1 MTPALGLPPGV
12 VGCPSWSPDGSR
24 IVTTLGGGARGAYVL
39 PWGQSGF
46 TSVAERLPAPREGE
60 FAPRSWSPDG
70 QSLAG
75 TIGSRLA
82 IFSLPGKT
90 YRVVTDTGVTALAS
104 YTAWLPGGR
113 HVLFQGRT
121 LTDLWI
127 ADISTG
133 TVKRVLSVAP
143 QSIRGAS
150 ITRDGTQLVVSAGQ
164 EEGDIW
170 MASLA
175 EPR

>member
-1 MTPALGLPPGV
+1 MV
-12 VGCPSWSPDGSR
+12 
-24 IVTTLGGGARGAYVL
+24 TLGGRDRGAYVL
-39 PWGQSGF
+39 PWRQSGF
-46 TSVAERLPAPREGE
+46 GTVPERLPAAREGE

-75 TIGSRLA
+75 TIGSRLT
-82 IFSLPGKT
+82 ILSLTTKL
-90 YRVVTDTGVTALAS
+90 YRVVSDAEVTALAS
-104 YTAWLPGGR
+104 YTAWLPDGR

-127 ADISTG
+127 ADISTR

-143 QSIRGAS
+143 QLIRGAS
-150 ITRDGTQLVVSAGQ
+150 ITRDGTQLVVSAGS

-170 MASLA
+170 LA
-175 EPR
+175 NLPEPR